1 MRIHRILPRTRA
13 EGPGMRFTIW
23 TQGCH
28 NACPGCY
35 ATALW
40 DENGGQEIPTDELIR
55 QIRQTSGI
63 EGITF
68 LGGEPMEQAG
78 DLAKIA
84 AAAQSDGLS
93 VLTFTGLLYED
104 LLAEADPHRMA
115 LLRHTDLLIDG
126 PYLADRHDVSR
137 PWVGSTNQRYLFLT
151 ARYSM
156 ADVEQCRNRIEF
168 RLDKNGTLRLNGMGD
183 FAVLERML
191 NKQHISRGSEDGI
204 HQI

>member
-93 VLTFTGLLYED
+93 VLTFTGLL
-104 LLAEADPHRMA
+104 
-115 LLRHTDLLIDG
+115 
-126 PYLADRHDVSR
+126 
-137 PWVGSTNQRYLFLT
+137 
-151 ARYSM
+151 
-156 ADVEQCRNRIEF
+156 
-168 RLDKNGTLRLNGMGD
+168 
-183 FAVLERML
+183 
-191 NKQHISRGSEDGI
+191 
-204 HQI
+204 

>member
-68 LGGEPMEQAG
+68 LGGEPMEQSA

-156 ADVEQCRNRIEF
+156 ADVERCRNRIEF